1 MHTVVRLDQ
10 GVLEVSLQDAGED
23 VQEGRWRAAIAPAI
37 VLLRCIGDGTLC
49 IPHRPTELS
58 G

>member
-1 MHTVVRLDQ
+1 MHTVIRLDQ
-10 GVLEVSLQDAGED
+10 GVLEVSLRDADAD

-49 IPHRPTELS
+49 IPHRPAELS

>member
-1 MHTVVRLDQ
+1 MHTVIRLDQ
-10 GVLEVSLQDAGED
+10 GVLEVSLRDADVD

-37 VLLRCIGDGTLC
+37 VLLRCVGDGTLC
-49 IPHRPTELS
+49 VPHRPTELS

>member
-1 MHTVVRLDQ
+1 MHSVIRLDQ

-23 VQEGRWRAAIAPAI
+23 VEEARWRAAIAPAI

-49 IPHRPTELS
+49 IPHRPNELS